1 MWSPSKHGGNNG
13 AGTCRHGGIMPMH
26 RCGGSHNFLKLQKE
40 AATKALRRFRSWGV
54 SMPLGVETYQNVD
67 YLFNMLCRHLK
78 EEMYF

>member
-40 AATKALRRFRSWGV
+40 TATKALCEGSDHGAF
-54 SMPLGVETYQNVD
+54 PCL
-67 YLFNMLCRHLK
+67 LA
-78 EEMYF
+78 